1 MTTHHE
7 GVTEDIQKDIQM
19 LSFTIILHAG
29 NARSSAMEAIHCA
42 KEYKFAEARGKIE
55 EAEAEFTK
63 AHHEQTKLLTE
74 EAEGNNHQVGVIL
87 VHAQD
92 HLMTAM
98 TVKDL
103 AVEMISMYEKM
114 QQLEEER

>member
-1 MTTHHE
+1 MEETIE
-7 GVTEDIQKDIQM
+7 ELQM

-29 NARSSAMEAIHCA
+29 NARSHAMEAIALA
-42 KEYKFAEARGKIE
+42 KKYQFTAAREKIE
-55 EAEAEFTK
+55 EAEEAFTE
-63 AHHEQTKLLTE
+63 AHHVQTKLLQD
-74 EAEGNNHQVGVIL
+74 EAGGKKSDVSVIL

-103 AVEMISMYEKM
+103 ANEMIDMYEKM
-114 QQLEEER
+114 KQIEGEK

>member
-1 MTTHHE
+1 METTE
-7 GVTEDIQKDIQM
+7 ELQM

-29 NARSSAMEAIHCA
+29 NARSHAMEAISLA
-42 KEYKFAEARGKIE
+42 KEYEFIAAREKIE
-55 EAEAEFTK
+55 EANKEFVEAHRF
-63 AHHEQTKLLTE
+63 QTKLIQA
-74 EAEGNNHQVGVIL
+74 EASGKRNEVTVIL

-103 AVEMISMYEKM
+103 ANEMINMYEKM
-114 QQLEEER
+114 KGIEEGVK